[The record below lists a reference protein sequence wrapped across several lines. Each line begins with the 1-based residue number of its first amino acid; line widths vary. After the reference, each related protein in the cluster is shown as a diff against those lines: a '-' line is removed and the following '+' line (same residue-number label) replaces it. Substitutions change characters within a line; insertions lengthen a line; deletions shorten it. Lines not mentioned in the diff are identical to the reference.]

1 MRGRLLAPLALL
13 LSVLAYSAN
22 AQDLQASPSAGRNPA
37 WAQKVADLPEV
48 PKLFFVEPN
57 FYRSPQPTKAGFE
70 AMVMRKGLRSVVNLR
85 ASHSDD
91 SLIQGLG
98 LRLFD
103 FKMHAWH
110 IEREDVV
117 GALRALRSETRTGPT
132 LLHCTLGA
140 DRTGLV
146 AALYRMIYQGWSRQA
161 ALEEMEDGGFGFH
174 DIWINIPSF
183 IDGLD
188 IDQLNQEVGVP

>member
-1 MRGRLLAPLALL
+1 MHARHVPG
-13 LSVLAYSAN
+13 SAV
-22 AQDLQASPSAGRNPA
+22 DTPFHSRASGQSA
-37 WAQKVADLPEV
+37 KFADGA
-48 PKLFFVEPN
+48 FS
-57 FYRSPQPTKAGFE
+57 RA
-70 AMVMRKGLRSVVNLR
+70 LR

-91 SLIQGLG
+91 ALTRGLG

-117 GALRALRSETRTGPT
+117 GALRTLRSETRTGPT

-146 AALYRMIYQGWSRQA
+146 AALYRMIYQGWSKED
-161 ALEEMEDGGFGFH
+161 ALEEMEHGGFGFH
-174 DIWINIPSF
+174 DIWINIPRF
-183 IDGLD
+183 IHELD
-188 IDQLNQEVGVP
+188 MGELKRDVALP

>member
-13 LSVLAYSAN
+13 LSALAYSAK
-22 AQDLQASPSAGRNPA
+22 AQDSQASPPAGRNPA
-37 WAQKVADLPEV
+37 WAQKAADVPEL

-91 SLIQGLG
+91 SLTQGLG

-117 GALRALRSETRTGPT
+117 GALRALRSETRMGPT

-174 DIWINIPSF
+174 DIWINIPHF

-188 IDQLNQEVGVP
+188 IDQLNREVGVP

>member
-1 MRGRLLAPLALL
+1 MRGRLLPLLAML
-13 LSVLAYSAN
+13 LSALAYSAR
-22 AQDLQASPSAGRNPA
+22 AQDSQASPRDPT
-37 WAQKVADLPEV
+37 WAQKVADVPEI
-48 PKLFFVEPN
+48 PKLFAVEAN
-57 FYRSPQPTKAGFE
+57 FYRSPQPTEAGFK

-91 SLIQGLG
+91 SLTQGLG
-98 LRLFD
+98 LHLFD

-117 GALRALRSETRTGPT
+117 GALRALRNETRMGPA

-146 AALYRMIYQGWSRQA
+146 AALYRMIYKGWSKQA
-161 ALEEMEDGGFGFH
+161 ALEEMEHGGFGFH
-174 DIWINIPSF
+174 DIWINIPRF
-183 IDGLD
+183 IDELD
-188 IDQLNQEVGVP
+188 IDQLNRDVGVP

>member
-1 MRGRLLAPLALL
+1 MPSTFLPSLVIFLLVAVA
-13 LSVLAYSAN
+13 AN
-22 AQDLQASPSAGRNPA
+22 AQDAETKRPAERNPS
-37 WAQKVADLPEV
+37 WAVRVLDIPEV
-48 PKLFFVEPN
+48 PKLFIVEPN